1 MIHTCEQFLN
11 LHIGLGLDVV
21 LCVCVCVCVVFVY
34 VCVFIRVLLAFVM
47 FGLVS
52 LVPSQ
57 EIGWDLL
64 TVLRFY
70 VPLDTK

>member
-1 MIHTCEQFLN
+1 MSF
-11 LHIGLGLDVV
+11 
-21 LCVCVCVCVVFVY
+21 CVCVVFVY

-52 LVPSQ
+52 LVQSQ